1 MDMDVNVSTLDVS
14 RLPSEVNGVTESDTR
29 DMRGSSNSQENHPS
43 FRDMLTKGTVTA
55 QQDSIISAL
64 DVDLL
69 FVVAESENVVEVLP
83 QVTVTE
89 PTPSPPVATMGQVVN
104 VPSQLQPDKHVAV
117 RVIEDGVYSDVP
129 GHNAE
134 WASHLSKSI
143 STEGVHGSSSDCQIV
158 ESPVTSGHHEIQWIA
173 NSAYEGDLQ
182 FRNEQITGSTA
193 QKTKRKSLLLF
204 FSPCVVFCPVTNSSK
219 CSKLFH
225 ISSHAVMP

>member
-1 MDMDVNVSTLDVS
+1 MEKTARHPKLSVDDKFGPWIQVSS
-14 RLPSEVNGVTESDTR
+14 RKRRPTI
-29 DMRGSSNSQENHPS
+29 MR
-43 FRDMLTKGTVTA
+43 R
-55 QQDSIISAL
+55 
-64 DVDLL
+64 
-69 FVVAESENVVEVLP
+69 ESENVVEVLP

-129 GHNAE
+129 AE

-182 FRNEQITGSTA
+182 FRNEVSEVDSTRPRVRLPVRIVLQSSHFQQITGSTA